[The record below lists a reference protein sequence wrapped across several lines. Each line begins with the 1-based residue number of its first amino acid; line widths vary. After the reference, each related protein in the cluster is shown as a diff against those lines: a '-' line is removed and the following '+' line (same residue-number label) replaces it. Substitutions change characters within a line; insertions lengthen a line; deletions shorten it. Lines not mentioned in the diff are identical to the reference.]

1 MTISYVDG
9 NVFDSDADVIAHGVN
24 CMGAFGA
31 GVAKQIRNRYP
42 EVYRAYITKHTFEGW
57 KLGDCQIVT
66 LEDNSRQVANL
77 ATQFGYG
84 YKRGQKVLV
93 SYDALRYS
101 IRSLFKYCANNNLS
115 LAMPQIGAGLAGG
128 DWNTIKGILEEE
140 ARAYPNLDVTV
151 YSLLPQSLFK
161 LI

>member
-1 MTISYVDG
+1 MVKYQDG
-9 NVFDSDADVIAHGVN
+9 NVFDSDAKVIAHSVN

-31 GVAKQIRNRYP
+31 GVAKQIRTRYP
-42 EVYRAYITKHTFEGW
+42 EVYRAYLTKHTFEGW

-66 LEDNSRQVANL
+66 LEDDSRQVANL

-84 YKRGQKVLV
+84 YKRGQKVLLN
-93 SYDALRYS
+93 YDALRYS

-115 LAMPQIGAGLAGG
+115 LAIPQIDGG

-140 ARAYPNLDVTV
+140 ANSYPNLDVTV
-151 YSLLPQSLFK
+151 YTLLPESLFK